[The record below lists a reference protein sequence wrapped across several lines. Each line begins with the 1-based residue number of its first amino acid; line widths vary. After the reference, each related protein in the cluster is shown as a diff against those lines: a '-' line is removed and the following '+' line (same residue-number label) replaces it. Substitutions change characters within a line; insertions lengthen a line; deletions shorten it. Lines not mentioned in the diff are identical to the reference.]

1 MFRLVVTL
9 IMMLGMC
16 AGACNASQNFL
27 NSVVFEETDGQVN
40 VLLRSDKIAN
50 IKKTVQNSNEITLT
64 TKNMTCADNMTTIY
78 KNFNKNGRVIVEN
91 GEKGELRLHIISP
104 DVANANIIFNTPGSA
119 PIYVGER
126 FGQQKTNWAFSV
138 FVIGLIILFSTN
150 RSTRKIALR
159 RELRDRE
166 IEFYKAK
173 LPSMNY
179 QPSYKYSINSI
190 KKETTT
196 IR

>member
-9 IMMLGMC
+9 IMMLGMSMS
-16 AGACNASQNFL
+16 ACFASQNFL
-27 NSVVFEETDGQVN
+27 NSVVFENIDGQVN
-40 VLLRSDKIAN
+40 VILRSDKFVN
-50 IKKTVQNSNEITLT
+50 LKKTVQSPNEITLT
-64 TKNMTCADNMTTIY
+64 TKGMTSSANLTTIY
-78 KNFNKNGRVIVEN
+78 KNFDKDGKVIVEN
-91 GEKGELRLHIISP
+91 GEKGELKLHIISP
-104 DVANANIIFNTPGSA
+104 EVSSANIIFNTPDSS

-126 FGQQKTNWAFSV
+126 FGQQKTNWAFSML
-138 FVIGLIILFSTN
+138 VIGLIVLFSTN
-150 RSTRKIALR
+150 ISTRKIALR

-190 KKETTT
+190 KKETA

>member
-9 IMMLGMC
+9 IVLLGMNVGTC
-16 AGACNASQNFL
+16 FASQNFL
-27 NSVVFEETDGQVN
+27 NSVVFENIDGQVN
-40 VLLRSDKIAN
+40 VILRSDKFAN
-50 IKKTVQNSNEITLT
+50 LKKTVQSPNEITLT
-64 TKNMTCADNMTTIY
+64 TKDMTSSANLTTIY
-78 KNFNKNGRVIVEN
+78 KNFDKDGKVIVEN
-91 GEKGELRLHIISP
+91 GEKGELKLHIISP
-104 DVANANIIFNTPGSA
+104 EVSSANIIFNTPDSA

-126 FGQQKTNWAFSV
+126 FGQQKTNWAFSML
-138 FVIGLIILFSTN
+138 VIGLIVLFSTN
-150 RSTRKIALR
+150 ISTRKIALR

-190 KKETTT
+190 KKETA